1 MVSDS
6 IKVSIPSAPKDFGK
20 KKRANRSAKLKQCKL
35 DVRREQWLSQVKNK
49 GSKEKPNGLGVSPC
63 ENERK
68 NDMENLETRR
78 IGRGN
83 EEEKENGSI
92 YHEFDSDSPSHS
104 PTGSSVLSCT
114 DVGTNFTGS
123 SSSSSSSSGGCCSG
137 SITEEE
143 EEADDDC
150 LDDWEAIAD
159 ALAANDDSKEGSQNN
174 NSCPVSES
182 SPKFE
187 PSVRS
192 DSISPELEPS
202 VRSDSIS
209 NNLDSSLED
218 LKQECPKT
226 APPRVAH
233 GNSRAWRPDDAFR
246 PQSLPNLSK
255 QRSFPNTQRHY
266 GQGGLPWHCSNP
278 VNVPS
283 CCPICC
289 EELDV
294 TDSSFLPC
302 TCGFRLCLFCYN
314 RILHVEDGRCP
325 GCRKNYEGN
334 AEEAELSVSGGSLTF
349 RLSRSYSM
357 IAR

>member
-6 IKVSIPSAPKDFGK
+6 INASIPSAPKDFGK

-35 DVRREQWLSQVKNK
+35 DARREQWLSQVAFKNK
-49 GSKEKPNGLGVSPC
+49 RSKEELNGQRVSPC
-63 ENERK
+63 ENEGK
-68 NDMENLETRR
+68 NAIDNLETRPR
-78 IGRGN
+78 GRGD

-92 YHEFDSDSPSHS
+92 YHDFDSDSPSHS
-104 PTGSSVLSCT
+104 PTGSSVLSGT
-114 DVGTNFTGS
+114 DVGTNCTGS
-123 SSSSSSSSGGCCSG
+123 STSSSSSSSSGGCCSG

-150 LDDWEAIAD
+150 LDDWEAVAD
-159 ALAANDDSKEGSQNN
+159 ALAANDDNKQQSQKENP
-174 NSCPVSES
+174 CLVSES
-182 SPKFE
+182 SSQHE

-192 DSISPELEPS
+192 DSN
-202 VRSDSIS
+202 S
-209 NNLDSSLED
+209 NNLGSSDED
-218 LKQECPKT
+218 FKQECSRT
-226 APPRVAH
+226 APRRLAS

-255 QRSFPNTQRHY
+255 QRSFPNAERHY

-283 CCPICC
+283 SCPICC

-294 TDSSFLPC
+294 TDTSFLPC
-302 TCGFRLCLFCYN
+302 ICGFRLCLFCYN
-314 RILHVEDGRCP
+314 RILHVENGRCP

-334 AEEAELSVSGGSLTF
+334 AEEAELSVNGGSLTF

-357 IAR
+357 VARS